1 MTSNFVLLMDNLQV
15 ETSLESTLP
24 KKCLYSEFFWCVFS
38 RIWPEYGD
46 LQSKSPYSVQMR
58 ENCDF
63 GNPKFGTWTL
73 LLQCYF
79 RDNLELMEIHFE
91 ELIKITNNDLSLT

>member
-1 MTSNFVLLMDNLQV
+1 MTSNFVLLMDNLQL

-24 KKCLYSEFFWCVFS
+24 KKCLYSEFFWSVFS
-38 RIWPEYGD
+38 RIWPEYRD
-46 LQSKSPYSVQMR
+46 LLCKSPYSVQIR

-79 RDNLELMEIHFE
+79 RDNLELMEILFE
-91 ELIKITNNDLSLT
+91 ELIKIANNNFSLT